1 MKHWHDSAP
10 KTRRSARHLSRV
22 YGYKNP
28 RELAESLPE
37 NAVVA
42 DFGSAYSKF
51 GRKIVTLRDDIS
63 WFNIDPMYANHGA
76 RLQRKAP
83 PGLQHVAGSVFQ
95 PPLPPGSC
103 DRVFSSALLP
113 HIVMSSPELGGEAV
127 TAMAEL
133 LAEDGELGVANF
145 VNHRTL
151 IGWHQ
156 KRGHI
161 AVIGASDFHT
171 DPEAATAEI
180 VSGMQ
185 PLLPTA
191 QKVIN
196 TIHRHSPLP

>member
-1 MKHWHDSAP
+1 MTLWHESAP

-28 RELAESLPE
+28 RDLAESLPE
-37 NAVVA
+37 GAVVA

-51 GRKIVTLRDDIS
+51 GKAITALREDIS
-63 WFNIDPMYANHGA
+63 WFNIDPMYADHGR

-83 PGLQHVAGSVFQ
+83 PNLQHVAGSVFK

-113 HIVMSSPELGGEAV
+113 HIVMSSPVMAGQAV
-127 TAMAEL
+127 EAMAGL
-133 LAEDGELGVANF
+133 LADDGELGVANF

-156 KRGHI
+156 RRGHI
-161 AVIGASDFHT
+161 AVVGASEFRAD
-171 DPEAATAEI
+171 
-180 VSGMQ
+180 
-185 PLLPTA
+185 PTA
-191 QKVIN
+191 VTDSIVQGMHPALPVVQKAIN
-196 TIHRHSPLP
+196 TIHQYSPLP